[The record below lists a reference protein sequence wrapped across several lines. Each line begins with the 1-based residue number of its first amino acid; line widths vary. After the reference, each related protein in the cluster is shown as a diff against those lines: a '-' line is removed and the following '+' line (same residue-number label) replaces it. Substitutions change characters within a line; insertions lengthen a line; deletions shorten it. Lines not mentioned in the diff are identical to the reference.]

1 MNCASGWVP
10 YNGGTLE
17 RRWRV
22 DGGCFWQISNAED
35 CNAAWAICARSNSQL
50 ATKRSYL
57 EGTKAPLTVR
67 ELQKLVPKLS
77 GDSESYVCVT
87 KYDGYI
93 PPEANIQES
102 KKACSTVTTAKP
114 SFKPS
119 PVSSTSVP
127 LKTLKT
133 KFVLEGGEDFP
144 LKTSKTKFVLEG
156 GEILEQTQ
164 SFNPNT
170 RELTVSVPAHG
181 DREAVTIIYGEKEM
195 VTAHDTYCLV
205 GEPPK
210 DLNMS
215 VYENKKLLPD
225 RPLYHNNVSSVFIF
239 NVIDEDEMTKN
250 EKKSLPESF
259 KALCKNK
266 ALRRTSQ
273 VNVDKTIFQMNHFNK
288 SFLDS
293 LVTKES
299 TRSFSSLSRLY
310 RKKRTANSGSRP
322 TEVKACI

>member
-22 DGGCFWQISNAED
+22 DGGCFRQISNAKD
-35 CNAAWAICARSNSQL
+35 CNAAWAICAKSNSQL
-50 ATKRSYL
+50 ATKRSYRD
-57 EGTKAPLTVR
+57 GTKAPLTVR

-127 LKTLKT
+127 LKTSKT
-133 KFVLEGGEDFP
+133 KFVLEGGED
-144 LKTSKTKFVLEG
+144 
-156 GEILEQTQ
+156 LEQEQT
-164 SFNPNT
+164 FNPKN
-170 RELTVSVPAHG
+170 RELSVSVPAHG

-205 GEPPK
+205 GKPPI
-210 DLNMS
+210 DLDKS
-215 VYENKKLLPD
+215 IYENENKQIET
-225 RPLYHNNVSSVFIF
+225 PLNHNDVKSEKFIF
-239 NVIDEDEMTKN
+239 NLIEQNEMTDN
-250 EKKSLPESF
+250 EKESLPESF
-259 KALCKNK
+259 KTLCKNK

-273 VNVDKTIFQMNHFNK
+273 VTVNKTMFEENK
-288 SFLDS
+288 PFLLDS
-293 LVTKES
+293 LI
-299 TRSFSSLSRLY
+299 TREATS
-310 RKKRTANSGSRP
+310 RKKRRAQTKVKSIFVFPVFSRMYLC
-322 TEVKACI
+322 KC